1 MDAVIWSSSRWR
13 SDRAYSVYVATPKMV
28 RPTTTSA
35 VRARTRRSRSVRR
48 GPATGSSS
56 GAILTHGRWWHQL
69 PLLVVVAVVAGVAAL
84 AAVVAVVVVVV
95 AFAAFA
101 AVVVAAVVVA
111 GGAAVAAVV
120 VVVVGWV

>member
-56 GAILTHGRWWHQL
+56 EPILTHGRCWHQL
-69 PLLVVVAVVAGVAAL
+69 PLLVVVAVVDGGAPFAAFVDAVVDAVVVAVVVAVG
-84 AAVVAVVVVVV
+84 AAVVAVVVVV
-95 AFAAFA
+95 
-101 AVVVAAVVVA
+101 
-111 GGAAVAAVV
+111 GAAVEA
-120 VVVVGWV
+120 